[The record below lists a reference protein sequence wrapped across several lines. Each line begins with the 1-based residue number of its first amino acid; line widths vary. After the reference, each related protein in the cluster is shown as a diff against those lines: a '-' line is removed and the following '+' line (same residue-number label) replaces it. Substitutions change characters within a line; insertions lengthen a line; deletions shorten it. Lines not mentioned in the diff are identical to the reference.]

1 MCLEVIYSTGL
12 FTDGSDDILMEVYK
26 KYPKSQQPSQS
37 QFSKCSLCVRFIKNQ
52 YQF

>member
-1 MCLEVIYSTGL
+1 MCLNVIYLAGL
-12 FTDGSDDILMEVYK
+12 FTDGSDDILGKSK

-37 QFSKCSLCVRFIKNQ
+37 QFSKCSLCVSFKNNQ

>member
-1 MCLEVIYSTGL
+1 MCLNVIYLAGL
-12 FTDGSDDILMEVYK
+12 FTDGSDHILREVYK

-37 QFSKCSLCVRFIKNQ
+37 QFSKCSLCVSFMKNQ